1 MFFIQDGLQIH
12 VNNFDMN
19 ITPFGL
25 YVLYA
30 TFTMFLI
37 FVNIYYIIKL
47 KLNRNKQQAKF
58 IRFLNEFNE
67 IKKNRNAHNDISIDM
82 PSHREAVINDS
93 EPSIANTV
101 EDANY
106 EQLRLL
112 FSN

>member
-30 TFTMFLI
+30 TFTMFII

-47 KLNRNKQQAKF
+47 KLNRNKQQVKF
-58 IRFLNEFNE
+58 ARFLNEFNE
-67 IKKNRNAHNDISIDM
+67 LKRKNRNDISVDM
-82 PSHREAVINDS
+82 PPRREAVINDS

-106 EQLRLL
+106 EQLRLI